1 MSTKRRTPPK
11 IVRRLVD
18 ERKSGLS
25 STALGNCGLQAVTTR
40 PINKEPSKRC
50 ALLYCAICGRCKTTT
65 HNKHFAFVSKP
76 RSAGRTLTSGAT
88 PHRPQTECYPH
99 FRWRCP
105 FEVAHSQNKRNL
117 KEGAGKDTLRQI
129 KLNGWQGRP
138 LTSGAT
144 PHQPHIII

>member
-1 MSTKRRTPPK
+1 MKMYYLCNVNQKEDTPK

-18 ERKSGLS
+18 ERKSAFS
-25 STALGNCGLQAVTTR
+25 CTALGNGLQAHTIR
-40 PINKEPSKRC
+40 PINKEPSKRY

-105 FEVAHSQNKRNL
+105 FEVAHS
-117 KEGAGKDTLRQI
+117 
-129 KLNGWQGRP
+129 
-138 LTSGAT
+138 
-144 PHQPHIII
+144 